1 MIAYSMFL
9 FVFVMTVFYPI
20 GTVLI
25 SIFLRNAFGD
35 RIKRDYTLEPT
46 VTVIMS
52 AFNEGRNIYRTI
64 ASLRACDYPVNKM
77 EIMAY
82 DDFSA
87 DDTFV
92 WMQKA
97 AQDFPNV
104 VVKRNEQNLGKS
116 LTVLDMAQA
125 ATGEYL
131 VSVDS
136 DCIFDPSCIRELMSG
151 FADPEV
157 GAVGGQFGIAE
168 PNASLLT
175 QMQTI
180 IYGFSFNF
188 LKVVE
193 SFIGRVQCLGGPM
206 VSFRKDLFLTLIPR
220 IEERSFFGVRIT
232 NGEDRAITQF
242 ILLKNLKTVINMK
255 ARCLVGTPSTW
266 KGYLNQQLRWRRSA
280 MGQWFEALCEAQ
292 SRIKESSVTTVLGST
307 LPMLSMLS
315 WVVLFVYLTVVGML
329 LPFMVSLV
337 LVHVLISP
345 AIGIGFN
352 MYMKRNYPDQI
363 IDNPFLAPACLAI
376 WFPISMFFISIVALF
391 TLDDGGWVTRQ
402 QAKAQS

>member
-1 MIAYSMFL
+1 MTAYSMFV
-9 FVFVMTVFYPI
+9 FVFMMTVFYPVI
-20 GTVLI
+20 TVLASVI
-25 SIFLRNAFGD
+25 LRGTFGD

-52 AFNEGRNIYRTI
+52 AFNEGGNIYRTI
-64 ASLRACDYPVNKM
+64 ASLRACDYPVDKM

-82 DDFSA
+82 DDCSA
-87 DDTFV
+87 DDTFE
-92 WMQKA
+92 WMKKA
-97 AQDFPNV
+97 AQDFPNI
-104 VVKRNEQNLGKS
+104 VVKRNMENLGKS
-116 LTVLDMAQA
+116 LTVLAMAQA
-125 ATGEYL
+125 AKGEYL

-136 DCIFDPSCIRELMSG
+136 DCLFEPQCIRELMSG
-151 FADPEV
+151 FADLEV

-168 PNASLLT
+168 PNVSLLT

-188 LKVVE
+188 LKIVE

-220 IEERSFFGVRIT
+220 IEKRSFFGVRIT

-242 ILLKNLKTVINMK
+242 ILLKNLKTVINMR

-280 MGQWFEALCEAQ
+280 MGQWFEALFQ
-292 SRIKESSVTTVLGST
+292 SPSRVKESSALTLLGST
-307 LPMLSMLS
+307 LPMLSMMT
-315 WVVLFVYLTVVGML
+315 WMVLFFYLALVGML
-329 LPFMVSLV
+329 LPFMASLV
-337 LVHVLISP
+337 LVHFLIAP
-345 AIGIGFN
+345 AIGLAFN
-352 MYMKRNYPDQI
+352 LYMNRRYPDQVI
-363 IDNPFLAPACLAI
+363 KNPFLAPACLAI
-376 WFPISMFFISIVALF
+376 WFPISMFFISIVALL

-402 QAKAQS
+402 SAKAQS